1 MGFRWVV
8 GAVATAGLSFA
19 LAGCSGGSVELSNA
33 KDVQDALADAG
44 ISCENIKTGTNS
56 SDRGGGE
63 WVACDTQNGSYEVS
77 LGEDVATRCQDWQAE
92 AEQVEEAWD
101 TLSPERQAELRRALV
116 EQTFVQGS
124 DFVVRSGE
132 DDGFPTLA
140 PAEDLAEALG
150 GGTVTTL
157 GETCNLTLPSS

>member
-1 MGFRWVV
+1 M
-8 GAVATAGLSFA
+8 
-19 LAGCSGGSVELSNA
+19 AGCSGGSVDLNNA
-33 KDVQDALADAG
+33 KDVQDALADAR

-56 SDRGGGE
+56 SERGGGE
-63 WVACDTQNGSYEVS
+63 WVHCDTQNGSYEVS
-77 LGEDVATRCQDWQAE
+77 IGEDMATRCQDMQAE
-92 AEQVEEAWD
+92 AERVQEAWN

-124 DFVVRSGE
+124 DFIVRSEE

-140 PAEDLAEALG
+140 PAEDIAEALG

-157 GETCNLTLPSS
+157 GEACNLTLPSS